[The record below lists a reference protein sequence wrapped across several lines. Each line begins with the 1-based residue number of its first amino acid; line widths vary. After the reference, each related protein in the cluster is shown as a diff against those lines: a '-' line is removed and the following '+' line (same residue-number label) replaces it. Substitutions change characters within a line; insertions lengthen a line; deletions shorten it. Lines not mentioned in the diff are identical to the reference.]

1 MKIAKIILYDEPS
14 VPEIKLKN
22 AVEFLSKIFPLQ
34 IEIKNNFFQNSDDYI
49 FERIAKTQI
58 FDLKKKFTEHNPTTQ
73 EILNEK
79 EMHHE
84 QIENAA
90 LHEGFEFQKLVT
102 ESIPWNEDKKTLH
115 VIFTDKIIC
124 TFDENTARYHARVW
138 IGPNP
143 AIISTTGIIEAPAKP
158 KQYYYDLMTNVS
170 KKDINEIKEKYR
182 GEFLEYHDIRISEII
197 EGILLQIIA
206 HQETGEGFCDDINC
220 RLFNAHWQ
228 KELLFSQVENKKICK
243 KHKKL
248 FEETIQQ
255 S

>member
-1 MKIAKIILYDEPS
+1 MKE
-14 VPEIKLKN
+14 
-22 AVEFLSKIFPLQ
+22 
-34 IEIKNNFFQNSDDYI
+34 
-49 FERIAKTQI
+49 IAKTQI
-58 FDLKKKFTEHNPTTQ
+58 FDLKKKFTEHNPTTH

-79 EMHHE
+79 EVHHE

-90 LHEGFEFQKLVT
+90 LHEGFEFRKLII
-102 ESIPWNEDKKTLH
+102 ENIPWDENKKTLH
-115 VIFTDKIIC
+115 IIFTDKIIC

-143 AIISTTGIIEAPAKP
+143 VIISTTGIIEAPAKP

-170 KKDINEIKEKYR
+170 KKDINEIKGKYK
-182 GEFLEYHDIRISEII
+182 GEFLEYHDIRTSSII

-206 HQETGEGFCDDINC
+206 HQETGEGFCNDVNC

-243 KHKKL
+243 KHEKL